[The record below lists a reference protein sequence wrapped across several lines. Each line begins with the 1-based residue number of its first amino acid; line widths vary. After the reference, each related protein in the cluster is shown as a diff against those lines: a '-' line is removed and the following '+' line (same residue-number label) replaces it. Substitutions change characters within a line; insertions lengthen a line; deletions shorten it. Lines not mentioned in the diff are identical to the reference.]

1 MGTGIKVSIPVE
13 DKLFAVEDVEDILAE
28 FNSPRNRLTV
38 FKPFVRYFGDL
49 NTAIILSEI
58 FTWSYHYRHRRLPG
72 IGYGWFY
79 RQYEPSGKMQEHD
92 GTSGTGVPD
101 DEMDETMGRKSEGKT
116 WLERVGLRDDAVRK
130 IIKVLVKEGYIQTT
144 IKKAN
149 GAPTCHYKFVRGKLL
164 ELMDTLKM
172 QGRNPEIIRERFQ
185 KKSGKETS
193 EKLESITD
201 KTSDKT
207 HKTTTEEI
215 RLLLSGTPLFEIL
228 DRDIDVLFKRHGRDP
243 VRLVADIA
251 AETWR
256 RDRKEIRNP
265 GGYLQTLC
273 ESHVVPEWYEPPH
286 VRAAKSEAGAER
298 KRAEH
303 EKQAEQQEAEA
314 RESLE
319 RDNFWCS
326 LSEVDRQKHRDEF
339 RATAPFLQDCK
350 DDFIDGLAKLNAWD
364 KRQQMNTM
372 ISSNAKPTR

>member
-1 MGTGIKVSIPVE
+1 
-13 DKLFAVEDVEDILAE
+13 
-28 FNSPRNRLTV
+28 
-38 FKPFVRYFGDL
+38 
-49 NTAIILSEI
+49 
-58 FTWSYHYRHRRLPG
+58 
-72 IGYGWFY
+72 
-79 RQYEPSGKMQEHD
+79 MQEHD

-101 DEMDETMGRKSEGKT
+101 DEMDETMGRESEGKT
-116 WLERVGLRDDAVRK
+116 WLERVGLREDAVRK

-228 DRDIDVLFKRHGRDP
+228 DRDIDVLTKRHGFER
-243 VRLVADIA
+243 VRLVSDIA

-256 RDRKEIRNP
+256 SERKEVRNP
-265 GGYLQTLC
+265 GGYLQALC
-273 ESHVVPEWYEPPH
+273 ESIIVPEWYEPPH
-286 VRAAKSEAGAER
+286 VRVAKSEAAAER

-319 RDNFWCS
+319 RENFWCS

-350 DDFIDGLAKLNAWD
+350 DDFIDSLAKLTAWN
-364 KRQQMNTM
+364 KRQQLNSNTR
-372 ISSNAKPTR
+372 SSMETGR